1 MNTRLLNNGKE
12 MILLDKKVC
21 IYHFSNANQR
31 PIVNQKQMDL
41 LQDFASSIG
50 EVEKIYLDFTLKQ
63 SEQIQRQQM
72 IEEIS
77 AYDILVMKDFYHLA
91 RNTGVCIELLQEFS
105 LQGVKTIT
113 MEDGSFS
120 FQDAPLDRKLKICVY
135 HSKYKEDVDRTIE
148 TQRKIFKT
156 FVSHKT
162 NWEIVDVFVDEANSQ
177 SDSVQTEIF
186 KVIENAKQG
195 KYDLLLIKDFN
206 TFHWRTAKFCHRRN
220 ELQLPIYSLKEGYL
234 PYEKESDVL

>member
-1 MNTRLLNNGKE
+1 MGRRW
-12 MILLDKKVC
+12 ILLDKKVC

-186 KVIENAKQG
+186 KFIENAKQG

>member
-1 MNTRLLNNGKE
+1 

-21 IYHFSNANQR
+21 IYHFSNSNKR
-31 PIVNQKQMDL
+31 PIVHEKQMDL

-234 PYEKESDVL
+234 LYEKESDFYEI

>member
-1 MNTRLLNNGKE
+1 MEEL
-12 MILLDKKVC
+12 KKVC
-21 IYHFSNANQR
+21 IYHFTNAENLRR
-31 PIVNQKQMDL
+31 PIVNEKQMAIL
-41 LQDFASSIG
+41 NEFASQYGDIKQ
-50 EVEKIYLDFTLKQ
+50 VYLDGTLKQ
-63 SEQIQRQQM
+63 CNQDKKKQM
-72 IEEIS
+72 IKEI
-77 AYDILVMKDFYHLA
+77 ANYDILIMKDFYHLS

-120 FQDAPLDRKLKICVY
+120 FQDAPFDRKLKICVY

-148 TQRKIFKT
+148 TQINIFKT

-162 NWEIVDVFVDEANSQ
+162 NWEIVNIFIDEANSQ

-186 KVIENAKQG
+186 KVIKNKE

-206 TFHWRTAKFCHRRN
+206 SLHWRTAKFCHRRN
-220 ELQLPIYSLKEGYL
+220 ELGLPIYSLKEGYL

>member
-1 MNTRLLNNGKE
+1 

-21 IYHFSNANQR
+21 IYHFSNARQR
-31 PIVNQKQMDL
+31 LIVNQKQMDFI
-41 LQDFASSIG
+41 QEFASSMG
-50 EVEKIYLDFTLKQ
+50 DVEKIYLDFTLKQ

-91 RNTGVCIELLQEFS
+91 RNTGACFGLLQKFS

-120 FQDAPLDRKLKICVY
+120 FQDAPFDRKLKICVY

-162 NWEIVDVFVDEANSQ
+162 NWEIIDIFIDEANSQ
-177 SDSVQTEIF
+177 SDKVQTEIF
-186 KVIENAKQG
+186 KVIENKE

-206 TFHWRTAKFCHRRN
+206 SLHWRTAKFCHRRN

-234 PYEKESDVL
+234 LYEKESDFYEI

>member
-21 IYHFSNANQR
+21 IYHFSNASQR
-31 PIVNQKQMDL
+31 PIVNQKQMNL

-120 FQDAPLDRKLKICVY
+120 FQDAPFDRKLKICVY
-135 HSKYKEDVDRTIE
+135 HSKYKEDGDRTIE
-148 TQRKIFKT
+148 TQINIFKT
-156 FVSHKT
+156 FVSNKT
-162 NWEIVDVFVDEANSQ
+162 NWKIVDVFVDEANSQ

-186 KVIENAKQG
+186 KVIKNKE

-206 TFHWRTAKFCHRRN
+206 SLHWRTAKFCHRRN

-234 PYEKESDVL
+234 LYEKESDFYEI

>member
-1 MNTRLLNNGKE
+1 MEEL
-12 MILLDKKVC
+12 KKVC
-21 IYHFSNANQR
+21 IYHFTNAENLRR
-31 PIVNQKQMDL
+31 PIVNEKQMAIL
-41 LQDFASSIG
+41 NEFASQYGDIKQ
-50 EVEKIYLDFTLKQ
+50 VYLDGTLKQ
-63 SEQIQRQQM
+63 CNQDKKKQM
-72 IEEIS
+72 IKEI
-77 AYDILVMKDFYHLA
+77 ANYDILVMKDFYHLA
-91 RNTGVCIELLQEFS
+91 RNTGACFGLLQAFS

-120 FQDAPLDRKLKICVY
+120 FQFQDAPFDKKLKICVY
-135 HSKYKEDVDRTIE
+135 HSKYKEDGDRTIE

-186 KVIENAKQG
+186 KVIKNKK

-206 TFHWRTAKFCHRRN
+206 SLHWRTAKFCHRRN

>member
-1 MNTRLLNNGKE
+1 MEEL
-12 MILLDKKVC
+12 KKVC
-21 IYHFSNANQR
+21 IYHFTNAENLRR
-31 PIVNQKQMDL
+31 PIVNEKQMAIL
-41 LQDFASSIG
+41 NEFASQYGDIKQ
-50 EVEKIYLDFTLKQ
+50 VYLDGTLKQ
-63 SEQIQRQQM
+63 CNQDKKKQM
-72 IEEIS
+72 IKEI
-77 AYDILVMKDFYHLA
+77 ANYDILVMKDFYHLA
-91 RNTGVCIELLQEFS
+91 RNTGVCIELLQKFS

-120 FQDAPLDRKLKICVY
+120 FQFQDAPFDKKLKICVY
-135 HSKYKEDVDRTIE
+135 HSKYKEDGDRTIE
-148 TQRKIFKT
+148 TQINIFKT

-162 NWEIVDVFVDEANSQ
+162 NWKIVDVFVDEANSQ

-234 PYEKESDVL
+234 LYEKESDFYEI